1 VFVSEIAG
9 VTVDW
14 NVSPRIIKIPLGTL
28 EVTAQD
34 LLDTCRAIE
43 SAIDA
48 LDNLRLVDSVEG
60 ETALDDVGTQTTI
73 TLTLLNAQ
81 VYFTPDNVPVSTGT
95 ATANAST
102 VGGRITLTDGV
113 ATFQTDGVARGDTV
127 YNAASGA
134 LATIVTIGSETTL
147 TALPLTGGSRA
158 DWQIGDAY
166 RVWNNERGTISGGN
180 VVAVDDEDLRNFL
193 DPVLEGPNVQVVRAS
208 ASSGTIGIAEGQ
220 TPAAVAEAVWDELLT
235 GATHNINQSAGKILR
250 GLGNLVVLTDTA
262 QGPGT
267 GNNQIQ
273 LHAGASAVDG
283 SYDPAVVAIVD
294 GTGAGQ
300 SRLILQ
306 YEGATKCATVDRNW
320 KVNPDN
326 TSEFVIY
333 ADAGREHVNEGLAQ
347 GGTATTITLNA
358 LASSVDDVYLYQ
370 TVFVRSG
377 TGEDQVGIVIAYD
390 GTTTVAT
397 IDGGWAV
404 IPDTTSG
411 YVMLPR
417 HNNVSVEQFSAYHG
431 RIVIDV
437 ANGSAGV
444 RYPVGTLR
452 DPVDN
457 LADAK
462 TLGALY
468 GIETFHVQGTLVI
481 GASDVIDDLVFEA
494 HNELTDTVALTAGAS
509 TVNTVFR
516 QMRLTGTVGGAVF
529 CDRCALSAL
538 VGIGSDTDPSLFSE
552 CILLEGTTAFR
563 SGLTTPQNVQLV
575 NCVSGVT
582 SGTGTTLDF
591 NGTTS
596 RVALRKYGG
605 AIAITNYTGG
615 QVSTFEF
622 SQGAIDFDATNT
634 AGTATLRGGYSLT
647 DASGGGFT
655 IVQDAPPDA
664 AAAAAAVWSSDLSTY
679 TTSGTAGI
687 ILRKAFAVVKG
698 LLGLV

>member
-1 VFVSEIAG
+1 VEASIQDLHDTLRAWGDEPDNHSYDIIVDSAG
-9 VTVDW
+9 
-14 NVSPRIIKIPLGTL
+14 KEPLGGGVSVGITMTL
-28 EVTAQD
+28 AN
-34 LLDTCRAIE
+34 
-43 SAIDA
+43 A
-48 LDNLRLVDSVEG
+48 LVEF
-60 ETALDDVGTQTTI
+60 EARR
-73 TLTLLNAQ
+73 
-81 VYFTPDNVPVSTGT
+81 TPTSTGT
-95 ATANAST
+95 ATSADLT
-102 VGGRITLTDGV
+102 GLVLTDAA
-113 ATFQTDGVARGDTV
+113 ATF
-127 YNAASGA
+127 
-134 LATIVTIGSETTL
+134 LADL
-147 TALPLTGGSRA
+147 
-158 DWQIGDAY
+158 
-166 RVWNNERGTISGGN
+166 
-180 VVAVDDEDLRNFL
+180 VAV
-193 DPVLEGPNVQVVRAS
+193 GAS
-208 ASSGTIGIAEGQ
+208 LVNKADGSSGTVRSIDSETQLTLEGLGGGAADDWEIGDDYAVWNVIQCDVNGGNLTAVDEFGTPLTTPIYPSFGTQVSKTLSSSATIAIAAGQ

-235 GATHNINQSAGKILR
+235 GAAHNINQSAGKILR

-320 KVNPDN
+320 KVNPDSS
-326 TSEFVIY
+326 SEFVIY

-347 GGTATTITLNA
+347 AGTASTITLNS
-358 LASSVDDVYLYQ
+358 LASAIDDVYLYQ
-370 TVFVRSG
+370 TVFIRSG
-377 TGEDQVGIVIAYD
+377 TGEDQVGIVTAYN
-390 GTTTVAT
+390 GTTKVAT
-397 IDGGWAV
+397 IDGTWAV
-404 IPDTTSG
+404 TPDTTSG
-411 YVMLPR
+411 YVLLPR

-509 TVNTVFR
+509 TANTVFR

-596 RVALRKYGG
+596 RVAFRKYGG

-647 DASGGGFT
+647 DASGVGFT
-655 IVQDAPPDA
+655 VVQDAPPDA

-679 TTSGTAGI
+679 TTTGTGGDV
-687 ILRKAFAVVKG
+687 LRRAYSLMKAI
-698 LLGLV
+698 LGLVTKR

>member
-1 VFVSEIAG
+1 VAVRDDI
-9 VTVDW
+9 VVDPTR
-14 NVSPRIIKIPLGTL
+14 SPRIITVLAPSVEASIQDLHDTLRAWEDEPDNHSYDIIVDSAGKEPLGGGVSVGITMTL
-28 EVTAQD
+28 AN
-34 LLDTCRAIE
+34 
-43 SAIDA
+43 A
-48 LDNLRLVDSVEG
+48 LVEF
-60 ETALDDVGTQTTI
+60 EARR
-73 TLTLLNAQ
+73 
-81 VYFTPDNVPVSTGT
+81 TPTSTGT
-95 ATANAST
+95 ATSADLT
-102 VGGRITLTDGV
+102 GLVLTDAA
-113 ATFQTDGVARGDTV
+113 ATF
-127 YNAASGA
+127 
-134 LATIVTIGSETTL
+134 LADL
-147 TALPLTGGSRA
+147 
-158 DWQIGDAY
+158 
-166 RVWNNERGTISGGN
+166 
-180 VVAVDDEDLRNFL
+180 VAV
-193 DPVLEGPNVQVVRAS
+193 GAS
-208 ASSGTIGIAEGQ
+208 LVNKADGSSGTVRSIDSETQLTLEGLGGGAADDWEIGDDYAVWNVIQCDVNGGNLTAVDEFGTPLTTPIYPSFGTQVSKTLSSSATIAIAAGQ

-235 GATHNINQSAGKILR
+235 GAAHNINQSAGKILR

-320 KVNPDN
+320 KVNPDSS
-326 TSEFVIY
+326 SEFVIY

-347 GGTATTITLNA
+347 AGTASTITLNS
-358 LASSVDDVYLYQ
+358 LASAIDDVYLYQ
-370 TVFVRSG
+370 TVFIRSG
-377 TGEDQVGIVIAYD
+377 TGEDQVGIVTAYN
-390 GTTTVAT
+390 GTTKVAT
-397 IDGGWAV
+397 IDGTWAV
-404 IPDTTSG
+404 TPDTTSG
-411 YVMLPR
+411 YVLLPR

-509 TVNTVFR
+509 TANTVFR

-596 RVALRKYGG
+596 RVAFRKYGG

-647 DASGGGFT
+647 DASGVGFT
-655 IVQDAPPDA
+655 VVQDAPPDA

-679 TTSGTAGI
+679 TTTGTGGDV
-687 ILRKAFAVVKG
+687 LRRAYSLMKAI
-698 LLGLV
+698 LGLVTKR